1 MEVARLKIKS
11 ITVHNYRSI
20 INQTIY
26 LRKYSVIVGAN
37 NSGKS
42 NFINAIRT
50 FYEDIKFNEV
60 EDFPK
65 FGAYD
70 DESWIEIEYKV
81 NDDEFELLKEEYRL
95 DNNTFKVRKYL
106 KSKDRVKSA
115 NGNFYVYTNGELSD
129 ELFYN
134 AKNIK
139 QARLGSIVYIP
150 AVNKIDDIIKTT
162 GPSPLKSVMEFVF
175 NKAIGDSHSYEE
187 LCSSFDEFNESFR
200 NEPVWYEIKEY
211 INEDMEDWNISFE
224 LDVNKISA
232 NQIIKY
238 LLDCKIMDKAL
249 NQEMDV
255 TQYGQG
261 LQRNLI
267 YTLIKASSKY
277 RDTRSL
283 KKADFDPHFKLIL
296 FEEPEAFLH
305 PSQQESLNISLRDL
319 GDEKAQQVIVTSHS
333 PMFISKNIDDL
344 PSLIK
349 LKQSENVTEAY
360 QIDED
365 TLSNITKDNLKLKD
379 LFNKEITS
387 IEEDMEKESIRYF
400 LWLDSERSSAFFSEI
415 VFICE
420 GASEKALF
428 DHLLQTRWKEI
439 RDNKVYVMD
448 SLGKYNV
455 HRFMN
460 LFKDLGMP
468 HIVIIDKDK
477 TQANINKYL
486 IDNYNQYTR
495 GFIFLDEDL
504 ESFLDVSR
512 LSRQDKYKKPLNIM
526 WHYFNNKIEEEKIIL
541 LEKTIKKC
549 LANYSEKFLIIILSK
564 KGIYEDWEER

>member
-1 MEVARLKIKS
+1 
-11 ITVHNYRSI
+11 
-20 INQTIY
+20 
-26 LRKYSVIVGAN
+26 
-37 NSGKS
+37 
-42 NFINAIRT
+42 
-50 FYEDIKFNEV
+50 
-60 EDFPK
+60 
-65 FGAYD
+65 
-70 DESWIEIEYKV
+70 
-81 NDDEFELLKEEYRL
+81 
-95 DNNTFKVRKYL
+95 
-106 KSKDRVKSA
+106 
-115 NGNFYVYTNGELSD
+115 
-129 ELFYN
+129 
-134 AKNIK
+134 
-139 QARLGSIVYIP
+139 
-150 AVNKIDDIIKTT
+150 
-162 GPSPLKSVMEFVF
+162 
-175 NKAIGDSHSYEE
+175 
-187 LCSSFDEFNESFR
+187 
-200 NEPVWYEIKEY
+200 
-211 INEDMEDWNISFE
+211 
-224 LDVNKISA
+224 
-232 NQIIKY
+232 
-238 LLDCKIMDKAL
+238 
-249 NQEMDV
+249 
-255 TQYGQG
+255 
-261 LQRNLI
+261 
-267 YTLIKASSKY
+267 
-277 RDTRSL
+277 
-283 KKADFDPHFKLIL
+283 
-296 FEEPEAFLH
+296 
-305 PSQQESLNISLRDL
+305 
-319 GDEKAQQVIVTSHS
+319 
-333 PMFISKNIDDL
+333 MFISKNIDDL

-400 LWLDSERSSAFFSEI
+400 LVQIQNDHRLFSEI